1 VSGHAGL
8 PKRVARNRMFD
19 GVQDVYVHDSSST
32 RSPMRF
38 ALYLPPQAA
47 AVRVPALMWLS
58 GLTCTEENF
67 TIKAGA
73 QRTAAELGIALIIP
87 DTSPRK
93 LAIPGDQDASDFGE
107 GAGFYVDATQ
117 APWSVNY
124 RMYSYVSRELPD
136 MIAAHFPI
144 DTARMGIFGH
154 SMGGHGALVV
164 ALRNPQRFVTVS
176 AFAPIA
182 SPMRCP
188 WGEKAFAGYLGD
200 DRAAWRDYDATAL
213 IAARGWRGPAIRV
226 DQGTGDPFIDTQLKP
241 ELLEAACVAAGV
253 PLDLR
258 RHEGYDH
265 SYYFIATFVD
275 EHLRLHAD
283 RLRQA
288 DTAR

>member
-1 VSGHAGL
+1 MSVQPEL

-47 AVRVPALMWLS
+47 AARVPALMWLS

-93 LAIPGDQDASDFGE
+93 LEIPGDRDASDFGE
-107 GAGFYVDATQ
+107 GAGFYVDSTQ
-117 APWSVNY
+117 APWSASY
-124 RMYSYVSRELPD
+124 RMYSYVSQELPD
-136 MIAAHFPI
+136 TVAAYFPV

-188 WGEKAFAGYLGD
+188 WGEKAFARYLGD

-213 IAARGWRGPAIRV
+213 VAAHGWRGPAIRV
-226 DQGTGDPFIDTQLKP
+226 DQGTDDPFVATQLKP
-241 ELLEAACVAAGV
+241 ELLESACVAAGV

-258 RHEGYDH
+258 RHKGYDH
-265 SYYFIATFVD
+265 SYYFLATFVD

-283 RLRQA
+283 RLRGS
-288 DTAR
+288 